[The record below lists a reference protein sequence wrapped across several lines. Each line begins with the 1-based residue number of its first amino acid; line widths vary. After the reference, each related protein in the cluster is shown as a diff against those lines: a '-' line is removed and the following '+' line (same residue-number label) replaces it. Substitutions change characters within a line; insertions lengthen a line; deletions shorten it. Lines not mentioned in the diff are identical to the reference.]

1 MTQKALL
8 IGIVYS
14 GQEGELRGCIND
26 ILNVRKFIKTQGFQ
40 PHEIKIMTEAS
51 SDESLIPTAENI
63 MRELAWLC
71 EGVTSESNL
80 FLQYSGHGGSLKDRG
95 KDEVDGADETICPL
109 DYDTAGQITDDMLRQ
124 HLIDKLPAGCQLM
137 ALFDSCHSG
146 SVLDLKYNWTGHAT
160 RPGAYNLLVDT
171 YAETKAQVICLSG
184 CRDEQTSADAE
195 ENDQNQGAMTY
206 GLLYVLELHKKKSEK
221 VTCKTLIRDI
231 NILLKSK
238 KYTQSPQLSCGRRM
252 DLDDEF
258 SIRKVSTSTREPG
271 I

>member
-1 MTQKALL
+1 MAQKALL

-26 ILNVRKFIKTQGFQ
+26 ILNVRKYIKAQGFQ

-51 SDESLIPTAENI
+51 SDESLIPTAGNI
-63 MRELAWLC
+63 MRELNWLC
-71 EGVTSESNL
+71 EGATSESNL
-80 FLQYSGHGGSLKDRG
+80 FLQYSGHGGSMKDRG

-124 HLIDKLPAGCQLM
+124 FVDKLPAGCQLM

-146 SVLDLKYNWTGHAT
+146 SVLDLKYNWTGHPT
-160 RPGAYNLLVDT
+160 RPGAYNLMVDT
-171 YAETKAQVICLSG
+171 YPETKAQVICLSG

-195 ENDQNQGAMTY
+195 ENEQFQGAMTY
-206 GLLYVLELHKKKSEK
+206 GLLYALDLQKKKTEK
-221 VTCKTLIRDI
+221 MTCKTLIRDI
-231 NILLKSK
+231 NVLLKSK
-238 KYTQSPQLSCGRRM
+238 KYTQSPQLSCGRRT

-258 SIRKVSTSTREPG
+258 SIRKIASSREPG